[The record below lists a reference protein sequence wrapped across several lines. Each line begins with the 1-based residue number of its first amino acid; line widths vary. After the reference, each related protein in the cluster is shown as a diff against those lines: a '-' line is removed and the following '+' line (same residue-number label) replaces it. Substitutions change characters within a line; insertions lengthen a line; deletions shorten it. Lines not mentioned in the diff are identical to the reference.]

1 MDDGEQH
8 KKSAWCRASVRV
20 QRTARRTH
28 REHPIKLLVLNG
40 WRAARVGIF
49 GRSRENLRRTTQRAI
64 RSWEQGTM
72 NSEARGRRRKAP
84 SVGPAR
90 SCPFPQPRPPFLPPS
105 DAPGDTAAPP
115 TPPCARNQ
123 LRCRLTDPCGDHEI
137 VLRCSL
143 LLAST
148 LALHA
153 LPAPVPKSCHLKRP
167 CEPVGGAVLPSPPQQ
182 GGWAAAAS
190 SAALPSDV
198 R

>member
-1 MDDGEQH
+1 MQG
-8 KKSAWCRASVRV
+8 
-20 QRTARRTH
+20 TARRTH

-64 RSWEQGTM
+64 RREQGTM
-72 NSEARGRRRKAP
+72 DSEARGRRRKAP

-90 SCPFPQPRPPFLPPS
+90 SCPFPQPHPIILPPS
-105 DAPGDTAAPP
+105 DAPGDTAAPRA
-115 TPPCARNQ
+115 PPCARNKP
-123 LRCRLTDPCGDHEI
+123 RRRLTDPRGDHEI

-167 CEPVGGAVLPSPPQQ
+167 CEPVGGAVLPSPPQPGVGRRSTIISCSCAIDRRGDFQ
-182 GGWAAAAS
+182 I
-190 SAALPSDV
+190 
-198 R
+198 